1 MKKTFLLLS
10 SGLAAT
16 CLLTSV
22 HAETTAVQVS
32 AAYAREVPPG
42 QANSAAYMVLHNAG
56 TEEESL
62 VGAETPVAK
71 KAELHTHR
79 LEDGMMK
86 MREVEEIEIPAG
98 GTVTLKPGGLHIMLI
113 GLHHQL
119 TSGEEI
125 SLKLIFEDGEH
136 QTIKVPVRS
145 IDDAGEAEY
154 HHTMH

>member
-10 SGLAAT
+10 SGLAGAF
-16 CLLTSV
+16 LLTSV
-22 HAETTAVQVS
+22 HAETTMVQVS
-32 AAYAREVPPG
+32 GAYAREVPPG
-42 QANSAAYMVLHNAG
+42 QANSAAYMVLHNTG
-56 TEEESL
+56 TKEESL
-62 VGAETPVAK
+62 VGAKTSVAK

-86 MREVEEIEIPAG
+86 MREVKEIEIPAS

-113 GLHHQL
+113 GLNHQL

-125 SLKLIFEDGEH
+125 ALELIFEDGEN
-136 QTIKVPVRS
+136 QTVMVPVRS